1 MFYFF
6 YRIGRCDCI
15 RISSLTTPL
24 SAFTV
29 CRNVN
34 NNRCYR
40 LCPCSIVNPLIN
52 PTQPI
57 QPISNSVFDN
67 ITF

>member
-6 YRIGRCDCI
+6 YRIGGCDCI
-15 RISSLTTPL
+15 RVSSLSTPL
-24 SAFTV
+24 SAYTV

-34 NNRCYR
+34 NNCCYR
-40 LCPCSIVNPLIN
+40 LCPCSIVDPLISS
-52 PTQPI
+52 T
-57 QPISNSVFDN
+57 QPISNSVFDS